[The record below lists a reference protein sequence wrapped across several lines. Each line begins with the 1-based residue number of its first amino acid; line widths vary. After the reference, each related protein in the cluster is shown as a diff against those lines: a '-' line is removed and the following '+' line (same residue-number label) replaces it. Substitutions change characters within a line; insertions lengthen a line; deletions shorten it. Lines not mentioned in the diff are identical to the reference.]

1 MLGACY
7 NWGWWRYCW
16 HKLSVLLLKKI
27 SCSSIWVRLVAHF
40 CPDIYVWLINIQIWV
55 RQLGTILRLSSR
67 GTINGCLIGV
77 PEGYSICKWIY
88 LFLITTSYSSFC
100 TVLDFRLPFHTW
112 AFSFPANFF
121 TATLH
126 CFIQVGSSS
135 WNLKSGWHNARNQKN
150 YSDRKRIRAKWLF
163 NK

>member
-27 SCSSIWVRLVAHF
+27 SCSSIWVRLVAHL
-40 CPDIYVWLINIQIWV
+40 CPDIYVRLINIQIWV

-67 GTINGCLIGV
+67 GAINGCLIGV

-100 TVLDFRLPFHTW
+100 TILDVRLPLHTW
-112 AFSFPANFF
+112 AFHSPRTFVTTSIALFHSFHYSASY
-121 TATLH
+121 LELSSYL
-126 CFIQVGSSS
+126 CFP
-135 WNLKSGWHNARNQKN
+135 
-150 YSDRKRIRAKWLF
+150 
-163 NK
+163 

>member
-67 GTINGCLIGV
+67 GAINGYLIGV

-100 TVLDFRLPFHTW
+100 TILDVRLPLHTCAFHSPRTFVTTSI
-112 AFSFPANFF
+112 ALFHSFHYSASY
-121 TATLH
+121 LELSSYL
-126 CFIQVGSSS
+126 CFP
-135 WNLKSGWHNARNQKN
+135 
-150 YSDRKRIRAKWLF
+150 
-163 NK
+163 